1 MFASK
6 FFNPQVKAA
15 LTTLLLAVAVPAK
28 ADTIWRYRE
37 AWNAEHAGNYDQA
50 FRTWKK
56 LAKEGDPSGQTS
68 LGKMYYKGQGVT
80 QDYKQALAWF
90 QKGADQG
97 NAGSQYF
104 LGLMYEK
111 GHGVAQDYKQA
122 FAWYKKSADQGKP
135 DAQYMVGLMYEK
147 GLGVAQDYQQAVWWY
162 KKATQWFYYADAHY
176 ALGNMYYKGLG
187 VAKDYQQAKAWW
199 QKVLAQPDRADTVE
213 AKKQARIGMQ
223 QLENMSIGE

>member
-97 NAGSQYF
+97 NAGSQY
-104 LGLMYEK
+104 
-111 GHGVAQDYKQA
+111 
-122 FAWYKKSADQGKP
+122 
-135 DAQYMVGLMYEK
+135 MVGLMYEK

-162 KKATQWFYYADAHY
+162 KKAAQWFYYADAHY

>member
-80 QDYKQALAWF
+80 QDYKQA
-90 QKGADQG
+90 
-97 NAGSQYF
+97 
-104 LGLMYEK
+104 
-111 GHGVAQDYKQA
+111 

-162 KKATQWFYYADAHY
+162 KKAAQWFYYADAHY